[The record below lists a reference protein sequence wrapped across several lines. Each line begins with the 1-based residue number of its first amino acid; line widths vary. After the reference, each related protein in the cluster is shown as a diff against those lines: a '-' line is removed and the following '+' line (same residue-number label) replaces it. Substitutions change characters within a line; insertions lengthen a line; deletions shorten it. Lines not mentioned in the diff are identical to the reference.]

1 MWACGPAQRAEEA
14 FLTLSLQE
22 LAAHDLKSPSYKN
35 STGTTPYFIKR
46 NQSLSKS
53 YPSQEPGPGR

>member
-1 MWACGPAQRAEEA
+1 MKEINGQSSVRGPAQRAEEV

-35 STGTTPYFIKR
+35 STGTTPYFIKS
-46 NQSLSKS
+46 NSSGVTKF
-53 YPSQEPGPGR
+53 E